1 MYFYSEPPGPSF
13 LRAAA
18 AAVVLRRE
26 RAAPPKMDT
35 TKLPGRASSLINSSK
50 ATCPHLRAMR
60 RRPDQRLELLTLVN
74 ASTSFFLPGAASPA
88 DDDTHCCL
96 HCTFRG
102 LRSPNA
108 REIQRHHIAAGH
120 FLAVG
125 LARGLLWCAKCGD
138 YVYDELFEEAWRL
151 RALDASADGEMRCL
165 PIVDDTCQLGRP
177 RRFLPETFS
186 CLDRTRQ

>member
-1 MYFYSEPPGPSF
+1 
-13 LRAAA
+13 
-18 AAVVLRRE
+18 
-26 RAAPPKMDT
+26 
-35 TKLPGRASSLINSSK
+35 
-50 ATCPHLRAMR
+50 MR

-74 ASTSFFLPGAASPA
+74 ASTNFFLPGAAPPA

-151 RALDASADGEMRCL
+151 RAADASADGEMRCL
-165 PIVDDTCQLGRP
+165 PILDDSALDGDTDIYSMVDTPKEISEGSKPSSTGAETGSSAPLSGGARP
-177 RRFLPETFS
+177 CTS
-186 CLDRTRQ
+186 C